1 MWVGPGDLGGPFQ
14 PQLLNDSASLH
25 LFPLFLLMAVLCFPQ
40 CHQSVFL
47 PMRKHLKS
55 PFILLIGFSVI
66 ENAFPCLMKSA
77 LQDPLT
83 VELGTGGAIYT
94 VQTDSLGA
102 GGGVSS
108 SQVCSVAC

>member
-1 MWVGPGDLGGPFQ
+1 MWVGPGDLGSLFQ

-66 ENAFPCLMKSA
+66 ENAFPCLLKSA